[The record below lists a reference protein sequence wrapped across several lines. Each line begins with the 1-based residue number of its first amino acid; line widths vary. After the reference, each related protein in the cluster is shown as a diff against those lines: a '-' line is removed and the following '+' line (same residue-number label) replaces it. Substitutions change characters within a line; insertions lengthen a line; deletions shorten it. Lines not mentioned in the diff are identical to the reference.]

1 LWRKR
6 LPNGTEEAFLEQL
19 KPGYWGYWAV
29 SENGVYF
36 ADEGGPEGAARG
48 LYFCDFATRRVRPV
62 LKIEKPLAVADSGL
76 ALSPDRQRL
85 LYTQVD
91 QSGSDILMLDH
102 YK

>member
-6 LPNGTEEAFLEQL
+6 LPDGPEEAFLEQL
-19 KPGYWGYWAV
+19 RPGYWGYWAV
-29 SENGVYF
+29 SEDGVYF
-36 ADEGGPEGAARG
+36 ADEAGPAGTRG
-48 LYFCDFATRRVRPV
+48 LYFCEFATHRIRQVS
-62 LKIEKPLAVADSGL
+62 KIEKTLAVSDSGL

-102 YK
+102 YR